1 MVELSRSSSVF
12 FCSPHSWCLTW
23 ERLFLDYF
31 CFHSQHSR
39 AHSRTHTLHTISS
52 SVLRVAGKAAS
63 CSDSLAAVAG
73 EAWICIDLDP
83 VTGVRGNVEHRVG
96 RGPRAATAAAA
107 AAGSTRGCLALA
119 GGDGGGV
126 RVHEE
131 REELGLGR

>member
-1 MVELSRSSSVF
+1 M
-12 FCSPHSWCLTW
+12 
-23 ERLFLDYF
+23 DYF
-31 CFHSQHSR
+31 CFHSQLHSR

-96 RGPRAATAAAA
+96 RGSRAATAAAA
-107 AAGSTRGCLALA
+107 AAGSTRGCLALD

>member
-1 MVELSRSSSVF
+1 M
-12 FCSPHSWCLTW
+12 
-23 ERLFLDYF
+23 
-31 CFHSQHSR
+31 
-39 AHSRTHTLHTISS
+39 
-52 SVLRVAGKAAS
+52 LRVAGKAAS

-96 RGPRAATAAAA
+96 RGSRAATAAAA
-107 AAGSTRGCLALA
+107 AAGSTRGCLALD